1 MDRLFF
7 IWPSR
12 KRDTHT
18 KGETIMTASQFNAE
32 CLNRAI
38 APSTALENEAI
49 IEALKSRDDAKV
61 VALLDSE
68 F

>member
-1 MDRLFF
+1 
-7 IWPSR
+7 
-12 KRDTHT
+12 
-18 KGETIMTASQFNAE
+18 MTASQFNAE